1 MSKKHSM
8 TASEMG
14 KRGSASRLLRLSKER
29 IREIALMGGAA
40 MKAKAEQR
48 KQQKEEQ

>member
-1 MSKKHSM
+1 MSNKRSM

-14 KRGSASRLLRLSKER
+14 KRGAASRLRKLTKER

-40 MKAKAEQR
+40 MKAKVEAR
-48 KQQKEEQ
+48 KAKEAQ